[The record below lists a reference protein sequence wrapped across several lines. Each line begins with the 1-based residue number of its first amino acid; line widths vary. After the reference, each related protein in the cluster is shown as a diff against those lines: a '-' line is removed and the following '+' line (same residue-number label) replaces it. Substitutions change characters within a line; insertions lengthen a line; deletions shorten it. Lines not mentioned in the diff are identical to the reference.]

1 MLLCAFWA
9 VALHVV
15 VLVVSVCCSCDCS
28 LPSARGRERESEWQG
43 AGDPMKE
50 KETQAPKARC
60 ILEECCTAS
69 SLKGQHLRG
78 DLSARAPGLGLCAYI
93 RQVFVYDY
101 CSITATTSDTWH
113 VVITL
118 PRGFRKFC
126 NRVPST

>member
-1 MLLCAFWA
+1 
-9 VALHVV
+9 
-15 VLVVSVCCSCDCS
+15 
-28 LPSARGRERESEWQG
+28 
-43 AGDPMKE
+43 MKE

-78 DLSARAPGLGLCAYI
+78 DLSARAPGLGLCACI

-101 CSITATTSDTWH
+101 CSINATTSDTWH

-118 PRGFRKFC
+118 PPRRGAFGNFVTVFLPPEVATLQGARGLRAPCMFFL
-126 NRVPST
+126 RPDRS